1 MSYEPNDKEPLIFEE
16 PDLSG
21 EYTASDYLRWRFEGY
36 VELIKGKIFKMSP
49 APADP
54 HQALS
59 GELSFLFYGYL
70 KGHICS
76 LRTAPYDVYLVK
88 EGEGFKQTR
97 NIVQPDM
104 AIICD
109 KQKITYRGCVGSP
122 DFVLEILS
130 PSTRK
135 KDLTLKMDLY
145 EEYGVKEYWVVSIPE
160 RLFIINRLDANG
172 KYANQKTYT
181 EGAVIAPKDFPQL
194 KVDITNLFIEAGIKD
209 VDDF

>member
-1 MSYEPNDKEPLIFEE
+1 MSFKEEANKPLIFEE
-16 PDLSG
+16 PDLAG

-49 APADP
+49 SPADP

-59 GELSFLFYGYL
+59 AELSYIFYN
-70 KGHICS
+70 K
-76 LRTAPYDVYLVK
+76 LRNQRCTFRNAPYDVYLVK
-88 EGEGFKQTR
+88 EGESYKQTR
-97 NIVQPDM
+97 NVVQPDI

-109 KQKITYRGCVGSP
+109 KQKVTYRGCVGSP

-145 EEYGVKEYWVVSIPE
+145 EEYGVPEYWAVSIPE
-160 RLFIINRLDANG
+160 RLFIVNLLNEGG
-172 KYANQKTYT
+172 KYRQKTYT
-181 EGAVIAPKDFPQL
+181 EGAVIAPSNFPQL
-194 KVDITNLFIEAGIKD
+194 EVDISKVFSEAGIKE
-209 VDDF
+209 VEDF

>member
-1 MSYEPNDKEPLIFEE
+1 MSYEPSDKEPLIFEE

-21 EYTASDYLRWRFEGY
+21 EYSAQDYLRWRFEGY
-36 VELIKGKIFKMSP
+36 VELIKGKIFRMSP
-49 APADP
+49 SPADP

-59 GELSFLFYGYL
+59 AELSYLFHGYL
-70 KGHICS
+70 KGHPCTF
-76 LRTAPYDVYLVK
+76 RNAPYDVYLIK
-88 EGEGFKQTR
+88 EGQDFKKTK
-97 NIVQPDM
+97 NIVQPDI

-145 EEYGVKEYWVVSIPE
+145 EEYGVKEYWAVSITE
-160 RLFIINRLDANG
+160 RLFIVNRLDTNG
-172 KYANQKTYT
+172 KYTSQKTYT
-181 EGAVIAPKDFPQL
+181 EGATIAPLDFTKL
-194 KVDITNLFIEAGIKD
+194 EVDIAKVFKEAGIQEQEEY
-209 VDDF
+209 